1 VRHRADRLQVARR
14 IDSASAHF
22 FFSVPLPGS
31 NAAAVA
37 AFRAVFFARFFVG
50 GVAATSIAVTRG
62 AFVLLAQTNQ
72 QVHESVAQGLLRR
85 VLRAHHEKA
94 RARRVVLGGGGGGS
108 DPPVWRAGLDLREA
122 RARRVGRRRVLLR
135 VRDADGHGDRVRG
148 GPRGRG
154 VVVGAHDFDRA
165 FASAQE
171 LTTRRDAPL
180 ERARGVVVRAE
191 AFERAR
197 RRERVVP
204 AELHVRHAL
213 VRDVPHV
220 AHDPERREERLE
232 LGGGTSASAHHEKT
246 RGGGAWVGGN
256 GSGGHRACVRTSS
269 GHRESVRISKPG
281 FRYARAAPKAPGLA
295 I

>member
-1 VRHRADRLQVARR
+1 MSD
-14 IDSASAHF
+14 
-22 FFSVPLPGS
+22 LP
-31 NAAAVA
+31 NAGAVA
-37 AFRAVFFARFFVG
+37 AVRVVARFLFFFFVG
-50 GVAATSIAVTRG
+50 GVAASFVAAIFVAVTRG
-62 AFVLLAQTNQ
+62 GFVLLAQTHQ
-72 QVHESVAQGLLRR
+72 QGHESVAQGVLRR

-94 RARRVVLGGGGGGS
+94 RARRVVLGGGGGGGGS
-108 DPPVWRAGLDLREA
+108 DPPVRRAGIDLREA

-165 FASAQE
+165 LASAQE

-246 RGGGAWVGGN
+246 RGGGASVGGN